1 MTHCE
6 GKARFEVGE
15 AFYNPKSKVV
25 RDLGVLAALVYK
37 QQQGHLRV
45 LEAMSGSGVRSLRY
59 YLESNADFLWINE
72 GNYQLNP
79 LLTQNLQA
87 VIPDDRYQLTHQ
99 DAHRVFFD
107 CFNRQDYYDFLDVDC
122 FGTAAPYLNT
132 MLWATKIGG
141 LMYLTSTD
149 GRTLAG
155 RTPDKSL
162 QAYAAYPRSH
172 PALQEQALRLI
183 IGSVAQQAGSKNL
196 GIEPV
201 FSLFAGETYRLMFRL
216 TRQINLTEQNYGFL
230 GYCHQCGDYQTINWR
245 KLGKTVCPHDRS
257 ALTISGAMWLGALHD
272 REYLVSMKAI
282 ARQLQWDRVSKLLS
296 IMISEAD
303 LPPYFFTLRELGK
316 RGKLDLPPRSLIIQ
330 ALQNRGYRA
339 SVTHINSEAIKTD
352 ADLQTCIKI
361 AQKLIVKKL
370 KN

>member
-6 GKARFEVGE
+6 GKARFEVGD

-37 QQQGHLRV
+37 QQRGQLRV

-59 YLESNADFLWINE
+59 YLESDADFLWINE
-72 GNYQLNP
+72 GNYELNT
-79 LLTQNLQA
+79 LLSQNLQT
-87 VIPDDRYQLTHQ
+87 VIPDEFYQLTHW

-107 CFNRQDYYDFLDVDC
+107 CFNRRDYYDLVDVDC
-122 FGTAAPYLNT
+122 FGTSAPYLNT

-155 RTPDKSL
+155 RTPNKSL

-183 IGSVAQQAGSKNL
+183 IGSVAQQAASKNL

-216 TRQINLTEQNYGFL
+216 TRQINLTSDNYGFL
-230 GYCHQCGDYQTINWR
+230 GYCHQCGDYQTVNWR

-257 ALTISGAMWLGALHD
+257 ALAISGAMWLGKLHD
-272 REYLVSMKAI
+272 PKHLQSMEAT
-282 ARQLQWDRVSKLLS
+282 ARKLQWNSIYELLS
-296 IMISEAD
+296 IMIAEAD
-303 LPPYFFTLRELGK
+303 LPPYFFTLREIGK
-316 RGKLDLPPRSLIIQ
+316 RGKLDIPPRSLLIE

-352 ADLQTCIKI
+352 ADIHTCIEI
-361 AQKLIVKKL
+361 ARKLMSEKL